1 MPNAQWEAEQDRIKK
16 AAQEAIEKGREILTP
31 AGAVYLFGKSFET
44 IRKARRTEPGEAVAF
59 ALGLE
64 NRPVHMLR
72 LKWAKAKWGKDL
84 NPHRLEEMRSRC
96 HTLAVGRE
104 GWWVCY
110 LILHDRPIE
119 RAPNTHDPD
128 KWDAFEKAENDEV
141 GTEAT

>member
-1 MPNAQWEAEQDRIKK
+1 MPNAWWEAEQDRIRK
-16 AAQEAIEKGREILTP
+16 AAQGAIENEREILTP
-31 AGAVYLFGKSFET
+31 AGAAYLFGKSLET
-44 IRKARRTEPGEAVAF
+44 IRKARRAEPGEAVAF
-59 ALGLE
+59 PLGLE

-72 LKWAKAKWGKDL
+72 LQWAKAKWGKDL

-119 RAPNTHDPD
+119 HVRNTYDPAR
-128 KWDAFEKAENDEV
+128 WDEFEKAENAEV
-141 GTEAT
+141 GTKAT